1 MYASRSFR
9 FEATMQGVMHTFSKS
24 NEISN
29 HDETLPIAGQRIDE
43 TLPIARR
50 PAH

>member
-1 MYASRSFR
+1 
-9 FEATMQGVMHTFSKS
+9 MQGVMHTYSKS

-29 HDETLPIAGQRIDE
+29 HDETLPIA
-43 TLPIARR
+43 RR

>member
-1 MYASRSFR
+1 
-9 FEATMQGVMHTFSKS
+9 MQGVMHTYSKS

-50 PAH
+50 PAHCAAPLRSTPGW